1 MAKDLKN
8 VSESWCNGFLI
19 SDEEKNSCFPLL
31 FLSTKKRDQI
41 FISAKTQEAWN
52 GNLWNFFLLFSI
64 TLNDFLF
71 SIFTG
76 ILQKSPDWLLFLLFI
91 LFFIFL
97 FFLKSGNRF
106 GPFQNTQRLSTLSP
120 FEGKYPLNEQGIADD
135 FKGDKKKNL
144 KMSHKFDSHPE
155 NRVSDLTMVYIRS
168 RRVENTVPGESF

>member
-1 MAKDLKN
+1 MSANLDATVFWYQTRKKIRVFLCFSFLQKKGSNFYISKN
-8 VSESWCNGFLI
+8 PGSVKRESVEFF
-19 SDEEKNSCFPLL
+19 SPL
-31 FLSTKKRDQI
+31 FYHFK
-41 FISAKTQEAWN
+41 W
-52 GNLWNFFLLFSI
+52 
-64 TLNDFLF
+64 F
-71 SIFTG
+71 SIFDFHRYSS
-76 ILQKSPDWLLFLLFI
+76 KSPDWLLFLLFI

-97 FFLKSGNRF
+97 FFLKNGNRF
-106 GPFQNTQRLSTLSP
+106 GPFQNTQRLSTLNP